1 MRAETVTGHDD
12 EAPTSQRYT
21 VREAALLLG
30 LSVDAV
36 RKRAERGSLKK
47 EKGMDGTV
55 YIIFDADHL
64 AHGHATRHD
73 ETATSRLVD
82 SLQDQ
87 VGYLRRELD
96 IRNEQLRR
104 KDHLLAAALERS
116 PELEAPSESREG
128 SETAASS
135 SERVVVDTPETVA
148 APQRPTSRPWWKRL
162 FGG

>member
-1 MRAETVTGHDD
+1 
-12 EAPTSQRYT
+12 
-21 VREAALLLG
+21 

-55 YIIFDADHL
+55 YIILDTDHP
-64 AHGHATRHD
+64 APGHATRLD
-73 ETATSRLVD
+73 ETATSQLVD

-87 VGYLRRELD
+87 IRYLPCQLD

-135 SERVVVDTPETVA
+135 SEWVVVDTRKLSRCPRGQPRAPGGRGFSEDETKE
-148 APQRPTSRPWWKRL
+148 S
-162 FGG
+162 